1 MAYWRDHYSSPQHAV
16 HVARMAA
23 RGRVHLSP
31 AQRHAA
37 VSAMGELPETEELG
51 SLKSFFKKV
60 VKTATKLSPSH
71 QLAKALHIDKFSPSH
86 ILVNKITGSSAK
98 SSPKTPA
105 AAAPASVAAEPVNLP
120 AVAQDFAAQPL
131 PFAQNFSPSS
141 GGGGGGAMPAAIP
154 AEAPGETNWLM
165 IGGIGAAGLL
175 LLYVL
180 MSKKKR

>member
-1 MAYWRDHYSSPQHAV
+1 MAYWRDHYSSPHHAV
-16 HVARMAA
+16 RVARMAV

-71 QLAKALHIDKFSPSH
+71 QLAKALHIDKFSPSQ
-86 ILVNKITGSSAK
+86 ILVNKITASPSK
-98 SSPKTPA
+98 SSPKTPPT
-105 AAAPASVAAEPVNLP
+105 AAPANVAAEPVNIP
-120 AVAQDFAAQPL
+120 AIAQDFAAQPL
-131 PFAQNFSPSS
+131 PFAQNFGPSS
-141 GGGGGGAMPAAIP
+141 GGGGGGGMPATVP
-154 AEAPGETNWLM
+154 AEAAGESNWLM

-175 LLYVL
+175 VLYLL